1 MSDRTLDR
9 ATFEAIEAYV
19 LERMDAAERIA
30 FEQRLAADPLLRAE
44 LELEREHIRAVELGG
59 LESMLKGIAA
69 AERGA
74 SGGGHWP
81 RLLKYAAV
89 VALVAGGALWWA
101 LRTPLNE
108 RLFAEHFVADPGLP
122 VAMGVLDDPAFAD
135 AMVAYKE
142 AAYPEA
148 RNKFGSLLER
158 EPGNDTLRY
167 YMACTA
173 LALNDPGTAI
183 PHLRSIVEAGSSAFS
198 AKARWYLFLAYVRNG
213 DTEMAR
219 ALDLDADPT
228 YGGRAR
234 TIKKRLGP

>member
-44 LELEREHIRAVELGG
+44 LELEREHSRAVELGG

-101 LRTPLNE
+101 LRTP
-108 RLFAEHFVADPGLP
+108 
-122 VAMGVLDDPAFAD
+122 
-135 AMVAYKE
+135 
-142 AAYPEA
+142 
-148 RNKFGSLLER
+148 
-158 EPGNDTLRY
+158 
-167 YMACTA
+167 
-173 LALNDPGTAI
+173 
-183 PHLRSIVEAGSSAFS
+183 
-198 AKARWYLFLAYVRNG
+198 
-213 DTEMAR
+213 
-219 ALDLDADPT
+219 
-228 YGGRAR
+228 
-234 TIKKRLGP
+234 